1 MDAGGKKEARMKNIL
16 LIVTGCPGSGKT
28 SFSSK
33 LCAHYPALSLVSYD
47 AVKEEFFDRYGF
59 RSAAEKEQLNRWSL
73 QEFYARLDR
82 RMDTGEALLI
92 EYPFCRK
99 HRADLEA
106 LLLRHRYAA
115 VTILLTGDM
124 HVLYE
129 RGLRRDRSAARH
141 PGHLLNA
148 YRPGAA
154 PEAAAPVPSMSYEQF
169 VSFCKEK
176 DYDIR
181 LGHTLSV
188 DVTSIQAL
196 DYGQIFSQLDRLL
209 ADGSL

>member
-148 YRPGAA
+148 YRPGA
-154 PEAAAPVPSMSYEQF
+154 
-169 VSFCKEK
+169 
-176 DYDIR
+176 
-181 LGHTLSV
+181 
-188 DVTSIQAL
+188 
-196 DYGQIFSQLDRLL
+196 
-209 ADGSL
+209 GSGGPCSLHEL